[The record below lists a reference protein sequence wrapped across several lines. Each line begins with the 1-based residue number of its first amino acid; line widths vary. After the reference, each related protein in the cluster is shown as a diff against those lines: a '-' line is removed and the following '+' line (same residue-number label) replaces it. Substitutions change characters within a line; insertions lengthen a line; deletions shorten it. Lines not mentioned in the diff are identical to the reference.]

1 MKKII
6 SLALILVF
14 TTIGFGQTDTA
25 ESTAKA
31 FYDAW
36 KAKNNVKIAELAAP
50 KIAKLSNLKQAPD
63 KNNKFESCHLTDQIW
78 YCTWRSTEIYEIGV
92 SLELKKINGKFKVI
106 NLMEGEFEAM

>member
-6 SLALILVF
+6 SFVLILIF
-14 TTIGFGQTDTA
+14 ATIGFGQTATA

-31 FYDAW
+31 FYSAW
-36 KAKNNVKIAELAAP
+36 KAKNSVKIAELAMP
-50 KIAKLSNLKQAPD
+50 KVAKLPNLKQVPD

-78 YCTWRSTEIYEIGV
+78 YCAWRSTEIYEIGV
-92 SLELKKINGKFKVI
+92 SLRLKKINGKFKVI